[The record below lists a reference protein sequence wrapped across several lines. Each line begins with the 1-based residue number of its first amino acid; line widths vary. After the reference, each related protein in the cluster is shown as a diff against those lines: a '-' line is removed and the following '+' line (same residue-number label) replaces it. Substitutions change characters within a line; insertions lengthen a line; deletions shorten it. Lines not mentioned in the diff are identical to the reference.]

1 MMRAVIYARY
11 STDMQRQASIDDQS
25 EVCRRY
31 IESQGWVLVD
41 TYADPATSG
50 SSAFRPGFQRLC
62 ADVGDRLYPA

>member
-11 STDMQRQASIDDQS
+11 STDMQRSASIDDQS

-41 TYADPATSG
+41 T
-50 SSAFRPGFQRLC
+50 
-62 ADVGDRLYPA
+62 